1 MRLYRDIDW
10 AVLRSDAL
18 YLPFKGGDMAA
29 NHGNYDANSLLLWVH
44 GARMLN
50 DPGYGFKE
58 TADHNCLLVNGKGQS
73 LNEEPFP
80 WGTRPRSFG
89 RHSNSVAKILKCGT
103 IGGDS
108 YLVCEAKTC
117 YAGMLERYQRH
128 AVLAEGG
135 YVVVFDDVEAAEPSE
150 FTVNWHTTSDAA
162 MAAARSG
169 AVHSRGRARCYVIS
183 LADRRAT
190 TAVVPA
196 QYDRAFRID
205 SGGPLED
212 VAPVHGAGAGRVA
225 DGQRQ
230 LLARRAQRS
239 ASTGG
244 TSRSSHNED
253 GSYRYAGGELTP
265 AR

>member
-1 MRLYRDIDW
+1 
-10 AVLRSDAL
+10 
-18 YLPFKGGDMAA
+18 MAA
-29 NHGNYDANSLLLWVH
+29 NHGNYDANSLLLWVN

-73 LNEEPFP
+73 LNQEPFP

-103 IGGDS
+103 VGGDS

-128 AVLAEGG
+128 VVLAEGG

-150 FTVNWHTTSDAA
+150 FTVNWHTRMDAR
-162 MAAARSG
+162 MRG
-169 AVHSRGRARCYVIS
+169 AGRALFTGDGQQLCLIA
-183 LADRRAT
+183 LADRSARAD
-190 TAVVPA
+190 VVPA

-205 SGGPLED
+205 SPGPSKAWRLFT
-212 VAPVHGAGAGRVA
+212 VLAPGESPTVGASFSRAGATVSVNGRDFA
-225 DGQRQ
+225 FK
-230 LLARRAQRS
+230 
-239 ASTGG
+239 
-244 TSRSSHNED
+244 HNED
-253 GSYRYAGGELTP
+253 GSYRYDGGELTP